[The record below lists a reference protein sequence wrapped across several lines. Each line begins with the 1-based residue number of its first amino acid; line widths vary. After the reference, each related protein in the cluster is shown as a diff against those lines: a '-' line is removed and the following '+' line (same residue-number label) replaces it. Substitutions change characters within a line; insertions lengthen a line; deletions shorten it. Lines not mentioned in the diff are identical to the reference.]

1 MFAIDEN
8 ERVLFRDTLKIP
20 TNWIRVSSLEGVCPF
35 SKVQLGWKRTV
46 PNWMSADSVNHT

>member
-8 ERVLFRDTLKIP
+8 ERGLFRDTLKIP
-20 TNWIRVSSLEGVCPF
+20 TNWSRVSSLEGVCPF

-46 PNWMSADSVNHT
+46 PNWMSADSVNHM